1 MAGLLL
7 HKTHFLFLL
16 IVNPILVFCD
26 SVNQP
31 VQNVPEPLIQRA
43 LNSLNQD
50 SPTHHTY
57 RGGNLISAQ
66 KLVYYVSVF

>member
-7 HKTHFLFLL
+7 RVTRILFLF
-16 IVNPILVFCD
+16 VFNTILV
-26 SVNQP
+26 SSGPANKP
-31 VQNVPEPLIQRA
+31 VQNVPEPLIQSA

-57 RGGNLISAQ
+57 EGGNLISAQ
-66 KLVYYVSVF
+66 KLVCFL